1 MESLENELTAG
12 VLALLLFKT
21 LDVQLEEHNGHKLT
35 NK

>member
-12 VLALLLFKT
+12 VLMLLLFET
-21 LDVQLEEHNGHKLT
+21 LEVQLEEHSGHRLT